1 MRKDVKRELYS
12 LGARLTV
19 FFHFIML
26 LFYFV
31 SIPLLFTK
39 NIWSMIAAAYLIFEW
54 VQYLVLDGCVLNFL
68 ENHFLKKLGKQDYQ
82 QAIFRFFHN
91 LVRGKSSQKVSKSW
105 IDRLSWYF
113 KTVWFATAVVVL
125 ALASPIRHV
134 ILSVKL
140 PVF

>member
-1 MRKDVKRELYS
+1 MKKRVNRELYA

-19 FFHFIML
+19 VLHFIML
-26 LFYFV
+26 LFYFA
-31 SIPLLFTK
+31 SIPLLFAK
-39 NIWSMIAAAYLIFEW
+39 NIWSLIAAAYLIFEW

-68 ENHFLKKLGKQDYQ
+68 ENHFLKKLGTEDYQ

-91 LVRGKSSQKVSKSW
+91 LVRGKSSGAVSKSRV
-105 IDRLSWYF
+105 DKLSWYF

-125 ALASPIRHV
+125 ALSSPIRHL

>member
-1 MRKDVKRELYS
+1 MKKTVKRELYAF
-12 LGARLTV
+12 GARLTV
-19 FFHFIML
+19 VFHFLML
-26 LFYFV
+26 LFYFA
-31 SIPLLFTK
+31 SIPLLFAK

-54 VQYLVLDGCVLNFL
+54 LQYLVFDSCVLNHL
-68 ENHFLKKLGKQDYQ
+68 ENHFLKKLDTDHYQ

-105 IDRLSWYF
+105 IDKLSWYF

-125 ALASPIRHV
+125 ALASPIRHI